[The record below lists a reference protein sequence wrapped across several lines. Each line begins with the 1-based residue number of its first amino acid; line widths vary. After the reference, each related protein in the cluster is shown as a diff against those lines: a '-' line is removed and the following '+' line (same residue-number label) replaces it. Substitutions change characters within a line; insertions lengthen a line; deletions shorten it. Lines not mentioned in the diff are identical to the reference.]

1 MKLTKTV
8 TPEPYEAPAILDIM
22 PVTIEH
28 VVGGGTDEITE
39 DEEM

>member
-1 MKLTKTV
+1 MKELKFV
-8 TPEPYEAPAILDIM
+8 TPEPYEAPVILDIM

-28 VVGGGTDEITE
+28 VVGNTDEINE